1 MWRIIPPD
9 MELNRTGNAAVRNN
23 RARDQGF
30 PEPLLFITISQDPYI
45 IQTKQ
50 IPLRFLTSF
59 FLGDKF

>member
-1 MWRIIPPD
+1 